1 MFNHEEKLVAGS
13 QFAEDSSLQE
23 FQTKLLAEKSSR
35 PILTTEQIV
44 EHKKRL
50 KELEATDLGK
60 KVLNEWKIKCLFG
73 YSNMRKE
80 NTEAIQLTNKISG
93 ESMAF
98 LRCDIQDTQKTEHIV
113 KVLSIIGE
121 IERSY
126 VRFFLNYLNAVRG
139 IQEMMT
145 EVEDLTLVVSELSLK
160 VEHSIARY
168 YHLFYK
174 DYMENRNLYPT
185 KSSNQ
190 YKKNYSRGVILDND
204 TIEFPKNEY
213 GFYPVAIRTGKLR
226 ELFPYMDNKEYGEII
241 SRLAY
246 SGVFHQS
253 VSTRVFEGK
262 SAFKTKFKMISGS
275 LEKEKKGDKNYHD
288 SVYIFNIIP
297 SILEEGNQHGE
308 EE

>member
-23 FQTKLLAEKSSR
+23 LQTKLLAEKSSR

-139 IQEMMT
+139 IPEMLT
-145 EVEDLTLVVSELSLK
+145 ELEDLTLVVSELSLK

-168 YHLFYK
+168 YDLFYK

-241 SRLAY
+241 RRLGY

-253 VSTRVFEGK
+253 VSTRIFEGK

-297 SILEEGNQHGE
+297 SFLEEGNQYGE
-308 EE
+308 E

>member
-13 QFAEDSSLQE
+13 YFAEDSSLQE
-23 FQTKLLAEKSSR
+23 LQTKLFAGKTTR
-35 PILTTEQIV
+35 PILTREQVV
-44 EHKKRL
+44 EHQKRL
-50 KELEATDLGK
+50 NELEATDLGK
-60 KVLNEWKIKCLFG
+60 KALNEWKIEGYFG
-73 YSNMRKE
+73 YSSARKE
-80 NTEAIQLTNKISG
+80 NTEAIKLTNKISG
-93 ESMAF
+93 EGMAF

-126 VRFFLNYLNAVRG
+126 IRFFLNYLNAVRG
-139 IQEMMT
+139 IPGMLT
-145 EVEDLTLVVSELSLK
+145 EVKDLTLVVSELSLK
-160 VEHSIARY
+160 VGHSIARY
-168 YHLFYK
+168 YDLFYK

-190 YKKNYSRGVILDND
+190 YKKNYSRGIILDND
-204 TIEFPKNEY
+204 NIEFPKNEH

-226 ELFPYMDNKEYGEII
+226 EIFPYMDNKEYGEVIR
-241 SRLAY
+241 RLAY

-297 SILEEGNQHGE
+297 SFLEEGNLHGE
-308 EE
+308 K

>member
-1 MFNHEEKLVAGS
+1 VFNHEEKLVAGS